1 MDDGGNDVMK
11 PIDAAHSVNLTPA
24 LSYQRKDG
32 QSAINKVAA
41 CAYITTARTNERIV
55 TSVKPEQAKI
65 SFTGP

>member
-41 CAYITTARTNERIV
+41 CAYVYDCVASIYCCRLRLRLLERTKE
-55 TSVKPEQAKI
+55 
-65 SFTGP
+65 